1 MTKPTSGLNTMTN
14 LCNHKRKMMFNNSE
28 NRFSKYSLEM
38 AENRKKRKLS
48 GAQQQYSFP
57 PYEAEKTGKE
67 NFSQVSNSHQVNVS
81 LLIFYFNSFCVSP
94 YCLDVIQYT

>member
-28 NRFSKYSLEM
+28 NRFSKYSSEM

-48 GAQQQYSFP
+48 GIQQQYSFP
-57 PYEAEKTGKE
+57 HYEGEKPGKE
-67 NFSQVSNSHQVNVS
+67 NFSQVSNYHQVR
-81 LLIFYFNSFCVSP
+81 LY
-94 YCLDVIQYT
+94 

>member
-28 NRFSKYSLEM
+28 NRFSKYSFEM

-48 GAQQQYSFP
+48 STQQQYSFP
-57 PYEAEKTGKE
+57 PYEGDKSGKE
-67 NFSQVSNSHQVNVS
+67 NFSQVSNSHQVS
-81 LLIFYFNSFCVSP
+81 ICLKLIIYNAIIYV
-94 YCLDVIQYT
+94 